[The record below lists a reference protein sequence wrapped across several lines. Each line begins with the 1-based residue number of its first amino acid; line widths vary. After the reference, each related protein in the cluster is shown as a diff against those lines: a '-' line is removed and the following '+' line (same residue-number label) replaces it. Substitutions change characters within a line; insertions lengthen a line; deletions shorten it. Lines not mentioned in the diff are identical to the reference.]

1 MIIIFSGQKY
11 EKTQVVEK
19 TLNPVWNLH
28 CNIPLHKS
36 FSLIEIQVWDK
47 DKLKDMKFKEV
58 FSFKKG
64 VYQDDFLGKVVIPV
78 GQLFALIHPANRAIE
93 YDSPQNK
100 EITLTLEKRTVD
112 ENVSGE
118 IQIRF
123 GIIKSGND
131 TSKE

>member
-1 MIIIFSGQKY
+1 M
-11 EKTQVVEK
+11 
-19 TLNPVWNLH
+19 WNLH
-28 CNIPLHKS
+28 CNIPLQKP

-58 FSFKKG
+58 FAFKKEA
-64 VYQDDFLGKVVIPV
+64 YQDDFLGKVAIPV
-78 GQLFALIHPANRAIE
+78 GQLFELIHPANRAIE

-123 GIIKSGND
+123 GIVKSGND
-131 TSKE
+131 SSKE